1 MNIETLT
8 RPGLD
13 EAVVYR
19 LAKALRAAEV
29 QPSRRL
35 ADTTATNTL
44 AVTPGGCL
52 HAGVMR
58 YFTEAGLDP

>member
-1 MNIETLT
+1 VLT

-19 LAKALRAAEV
+19 LAKALHAAEA

-35 ADTTATNTL
+35 ADTTAKNTL
-44 AVTPGGCL
+44 VVTPGGRL
-52 HAGVMR
+52 HAGVVR
-58 YFTEAGLDP
+58 YFKEAGLDP